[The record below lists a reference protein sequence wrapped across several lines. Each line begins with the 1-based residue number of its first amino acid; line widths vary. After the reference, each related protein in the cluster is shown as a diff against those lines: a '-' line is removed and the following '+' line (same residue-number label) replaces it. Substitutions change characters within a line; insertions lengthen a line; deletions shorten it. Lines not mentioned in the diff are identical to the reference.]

1 VARSRDGVLR
11 HEWRPADAVHSPDAK
26 RSLAEAMLLDAER
39 FLAGA
44 HFHSEKRSPPAG
56 ACSRDAALLPEW
68 PADAVHFQAWAL
80 LPGWSLDAAYWPS
93 PKRSVDEA
101 HHCALLGC
109 CAPPCQ
115 VE

>member
-1 VARSRDGVLR
+1 VARSRDGALL

-26 RSLAEAMLLDAER
+26 RPLAE
-39 FLAGA
+39 A
-44 HFHSEKRSPPAG
+44 HFHSEKRSPLAG
-56 ACSRDAALLPEW
+56 ACSLDAALLPEW

-101 HHCALLGC
+101 HHCALLEC

-115 VE
+115 IE